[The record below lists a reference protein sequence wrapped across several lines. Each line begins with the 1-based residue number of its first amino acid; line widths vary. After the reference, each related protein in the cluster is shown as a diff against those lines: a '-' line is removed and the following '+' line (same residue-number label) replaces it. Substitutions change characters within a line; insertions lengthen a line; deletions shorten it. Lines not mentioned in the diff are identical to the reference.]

1 MFNNMSIGK
10 YIIVGVI
17 SATSLFGAFFMGMVY
32 TMGHLEWVE
41 GKYYDV
47 GCITLKK

>member
-1 MFNNMSIGK
+1 MFNNSIVGK
-10 YIIVGVI
+10 YIVVALI
-17 SATSLFGAFFMGMVY
+17 SGAAMFGSFFMGMVY

-47 GCITLKK
+47 GCITIKK